1 MRINK
6 IFKKKF
12 NFIYLLPIYL
22 YTLILLISCVFMFGN
37 KSALSASDYI
47 DKENSSKE
55 SPVIKVMDT
64 DNNITSTELEKYLV
78 GVVAAEMPPSFEKE
92 ALKAQA
98 VAARTYILNKQD
110 KENDKHKDADVCTD
124 PSHCKAYISESQAEE
139 KWGEEWEKS
148 YLPKITAAVND
159 TYGEIVTYNEEPI
172 IAVFHSTSTG
182 KTENSEDVWQSE
194 TPYLKSVESPGE
206 ELSPRYK
213 SQAEFS
219 INDFKNKIIELNKNA
234 VFDNNKDLWVKNYEY
249 TEGGSVKTVS
259 IGGCIFTG
267 TDIRTKFGLRS
278 ANFNISVS
286 DKVIFY
292 VTGNGH
298 GVGMSQYG
306 ANYQASIGKNYKEIL
321 MKYYQN
327 TDIKKIY

>member
-6 IFKKKF
+6 IFKSKF
-12 NFIYLLPIYL
+12 KLIYLLPIYL
-22 YTLILLISCVFMFGN
+22 YALILLLSSVFVLGSDTKGDASGQINGTSISG
-37 KSALSASDYI
+37 D
-47 DKENSSKE
+47 
-55 SPVIKVMDT
+55 SPVIKVLNQ
-64 DNNITSTELEKYLV
+64 DNNISSMELEKYLV
-78 GVVAAEMPPSFEKE
+78 GVVAAEMPPSFEDE

-98 VAARTYILNKQD
+98 VAARTYILNKQGKD
-110 KENDKHKDADVCTD
+110 NVKHPDADVCTD
-124 PSHCKAYISESQAEE
+124 SSHCKAYISDSEAKK
-139 KWGEEWEKS
+139 KWGDEWNGVYS
-148 YLPKITAAVND
+148 PKITSAVSE
-159 TYGEIVTYNEEPI
+159 TFGEIVTYNEEPI

-219 INDFKNKIIELNKNA
+219 IDEFKNKITELNKNVNFGLDKA
-234 VFDNNKDLWVKNYEY
+234 SWIKNYEY
-249 TEGGSVKTVS
+249 TEGGSVKSVT
-259 IGGCIFTG
+259 IGGCKFSG
-267 TDIRTKFGLRS
+267 TDIRSKFSLRS
-278 ANFNISVS
+278 ADFNISVS

-306 ANYQASIGKNYKEIL
+306 ANYQASLGKSYKDIL
-321 MKYYQN
+321 LKYYLN
-327 TDIKKIY
+327 TEVKKIY